1 MSAIEKR
8 GSQGKS
14 DLLSWS
20 DGADAS
26 SDRATP
32 VRFSATNDS
41 KGFAA
46 ANDQSCTDPPVSR
59 SAIRILQP
67 SGGSQI
73 SFGEGDNSFQK
84 KASSHAEVAKQREL
98 SGTQETFEE
107 QPRRPMSNA
116 KAKEMCGSNI
126 FGPPTSEYSSQG
138 QRTHNQKAAEMTG
151 NDIFK
156 KGGYGTPVEK
166 SLSDAKRREMIG
178 SDIFSEEK
186 PPPSQQSVSNRIRK
200 PPGGPSTIVLDV
212 VARIKQLRGSNPVQH
227 DENATPEGLNKIPDV
242 YADKHLREAKVKEM
256 SGTHDFYNRGS
267 NNKENNDGTDKMMS
281 NDDNSSTTEKNEATA
296 HRPLTPDMRRS
307 EKHHSNAK
315 RQEIAGN
322 YDLLNFSPSRH
333 DNADYIKYP
342 SERPASSA
350 KLREL
355 SGSYAFGDCFT
366 DQLYEK
372 IP

>member
-1 MSAIEKR
+1 
-8 GSQGKS
+8 
-14 DLLSWS
+14 
-20 DGADAS
+20 
-26 SDRATP
+26 
-32 VRFSATNDS
+32 
-41 KGFAA
+41 
-46 ANDQSCTDPPVSR
+46 
-59 SAIRILQP
+59 
-67 SGGSQI
+67 
-73 SFGEGDNSFQK
+73 
-84 KASSHAEVAKQREL
+84 
-98 SGTQETFEE
+98 
-107 QPRRPMSNA
+107 
-116 KAKEMCGSNI
+116 
-126 FGPPTSEYSSQG
+126 
-138 QRTHNQKAAEMTG
+138 
-151 NDIFK
+151 
-156 KGGYGTPVEK
+156 
-166 SLSDAKRREMIG
+166 
-178 SDIFSEEK
+178 
-186 PPPSQQSVSNRIRK
+186 
-200 PPGGPSTIVLDV
+200 
-212 VARIKQLRGSNPVQH
+212 
-227 DENATPEGLNKIPDV
+227 
-242 YADKHLREAKVKEM
+242 M